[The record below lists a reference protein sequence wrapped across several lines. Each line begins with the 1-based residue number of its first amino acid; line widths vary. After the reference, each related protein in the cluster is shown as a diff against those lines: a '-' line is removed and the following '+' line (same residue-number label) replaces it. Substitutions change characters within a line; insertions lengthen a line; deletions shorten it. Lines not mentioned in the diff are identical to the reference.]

1 VKTLLDYIREC
12 EEEEIQQFKKYKET
26 YKNNV
31 DPENL
36 EELNK
41 IINNIYNEVIYIR
54 EDIENIR
61 DNIIPKIKYDWEVP
75 VISIIIDN
83 LLAKVLLKE

>member
-1 VKTLLDYIREC
+1 MKTLLDYIREC

>member
-1 VKTLLDYIREC
+1 MKTLLDYIREC

-61 DNIIPKIKYDWEVP
+61 NNIIPKIKYDWEVP

>member
-1 VKTLLDYIREC
+1 MKTLLDYIREC
-12 EEEEIQQFKKYKET
+12 EEEEIQQFKEYKDN

-41 IINNIYNEVIYIR
+41 IINNIYSEVIYIR

-61 DNIIPKIKYDWEVP
+61 NNIIPKIKYDWEVP